1 MGRLTGF
8 IAKGL
13 AVAVAGVIP
22 ATVIAGATPAHA
34 AGTHWHVDSDN
45 VVLGASST
53 NSFKAFDGSVESWLD
68 GSTTRATLTGT
79 FVGRGTLKATWTF
92 ADNTTGS
99 NSDYTAGVQ
108 HDINFTSPSGKTVVR
123 FTFRYT
129 PNSGSVDETTKYVGD
144 SPDSVGDCSRLDR
157 DNLSLNESGYATYSG
172 TVNYT
177 CDNSGHVIAN
187 VSGTTTWA
195 SGDGTSGCANII
207 FWYSDDT
214 VTTVSCS
221 PVNSK
226 NTSVTTGAT
235 SSSTKQ
241 ITWVGVRMQR
251 GSDAW
256 DSLPQHSVKFGE

>member
-1 MGRLTGF
+1 MGRITGF

-13 AVAVAGVIP
+13 VVAVAGVIP
-22 ATVIAGATPAHA
+22 ATLLAGAAPAHA
-34 AGTHWHVDSDN
+34 ATHWQVDKDG

-53 NSFKAFDGSVESWLD
+53 NDFKAFNGSVESWLD
-68 GSTTRATLTGT
+68 GSTIRATLTGP
-79 FVGRGTLKATWTF
+79 FVGRGTLKATWIF
-92 ADNTTGS
+92 ADNSTAT

-144 SPDSVGDCSRLDR
+144 SPDSVGDCTRLDR
-157 DNLSLNESGYATYSG
+157 DALSLNRSGYATYSG

-177 CDNSGHVIAN
+177 CDNSGHVQAT

-207 FWYSDDT
+207 FWYSDGS
-214 VTTVSCS
+214 VATVSCS
-221 PVNSK
+221 PANS
-226 NTSVTTGAT
+226 THPTVTTGAT

-241 ITWVGVRMQR
+241 IEWVGVRMQR

-256 DSLPQHSVKFGE
+256 DSLPQSSVSFGE